1 MDKIKNG
8 TGLEVRNQI
17 NTELERLGAALTA
30 VAGKADT
37 IENALNTKLNA
48 EDTAADS
55 QRLGNI
61 EASKYALKSD
71 ISDGLKIG
79 SYLLWSSESTTPAGF
94 LVCDGRS
101 LKKSEYAELFAV
113 IGYTYGGSGDNF
125 NIPTFNDGRFMRSLG
140 GNALPLG
147 ELQEQE
153 VQAHTHTIPHLTRTV
168 YLGGGSTQATIIGN
182 HSYTYEI
189 FANSGAETRPINS
202 SVVILIKAKD
212 VKEATQSEIDDT
224 PYATEAKAGI
234 VKLKNSINGNAEDSA
249 VTEKAIKD
257 FIDNGFLNL
266 KSDNGYTKLPNG
278 FIMQWGIIST
288 DFRIASN
295 DIIFPI
301 AFPNACF
308 GGWWSTN
315 KNHGA
320 SEGTSLLKEFANSGM
335 VFESWLG
342 ASAHVRWFA
351 IGH

>member
-101 LKKSEYAELFAV
+101 LAKSEYPELFAV
-113 IGYTYGGSGDNF
+113 IGYTYGGSEESF

-147 ELQEQE
+147 ELQQDEIKKHSHNFYTSK
-153 VQAHTHTIPHLTRTV
+153 ANTAASGGNWYGHPSLTLNNPTSET
-168 YLGGGSTQATIIGN
+168 GGD
-182 HSYTYEI
+182 
-189 FANSGAETRPINS
+189 ETRPTNS
-202 SVVILIKAKD
+202 SVVVLIKAKD

-320 SEGTSLLKEFANSGM
+320 SEGTSLLKEFTNSGM
-335 VFESWLG
+335 VFENWLG